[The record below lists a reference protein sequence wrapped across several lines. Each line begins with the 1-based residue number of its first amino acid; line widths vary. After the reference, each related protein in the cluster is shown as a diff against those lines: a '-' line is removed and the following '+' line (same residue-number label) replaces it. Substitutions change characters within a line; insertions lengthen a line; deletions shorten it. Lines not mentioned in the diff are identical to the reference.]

1 MSRVLVFIFCIA
13 GMTGCRNNSSFS
25 NRIPVAEV
33 GRTVL
38 YQDELPEHLYK
49 NGSQQDSSIFVQNYI
64 DSWVRKN
71 LLLIKAEENIST
83 ELMNE
88 VDRQLEETRSNLLI
102 HQYEKQLLLEK
113 MDTVITEAELENYY
127 LSNETA
133 FRLTSNIV
141 KALYVK
147 LPLESPEI
155 EHIKKLIRSNDA
167 SDIQQLER
175 YSLQFAEKYD
185 DFNSEWVPMDRL
197 TAGLAEDIDNEDDF
211 LKRNTYYETS
221 DSESLYMISIR
232 DYRLRTSLAPFDYVR
247 NDIKKLI
254 LNNRRIE
261 LIQNIENGIYN
272 DALKE
277 SLITIY

>member
-1 MSRVLVFIFCIA
+1 MFLYIVFI
-13 GMTGCRNNSSFS
+13 MTLTCCSNNSSFS

-33 GRTVL
+33 GKTVL
-38 YQDELPEHLYK
+38 YLDELPENLYK

-64 DSWVRKN
+64 NNWVRKN
-71 LLLIKAEENIST
+71 LLLIKAEENISSD
-83 ELMNE
+83 LMNE
-88 VDRQLEETRSNLLI
+88 VDRQLEETRTNLLI
-102 HQYEKQLLLEK
+102 HQFEKQLLLEK
-113 MDTVITEAELENYY
+113 MDTIITNSELEDYY
-127 LSNETA
+127 VSNETA

-141 KALYVK
+141 KAIYVK
-147 LPLESPEI
+147 LPSDAPEI
-155 EHIKKLIRSNDA
+155 SYIKSLIRSNDP
-167 SDIQQLER
+167 SDLQQLEK
-175 YSLQFAEKYD
+175 YALQYAEKYD
-185 DFNSEWVPMDRL
+185 DFNKEWVPMDRL
-197 TAGLAEDIDNEDDF
+197 TAGLTEDIDKEDDF

-221 DSESLYMISIR
+221 DSGSLFMISIR